1 MSIPTELLAT
11 ISGRLAPGG
20 APATAADAVRVWR
33 TVFQRFD
40 PLLGPLS
47 TALLFARAM
56 DTQAAAFPWLPQT
69 SAAQPAQTA
78 FDRFAH
84 SLDGRSPDDILATN
98 RALLASFAEQ
108 TSELIGAGLATRF
121 LRAAFP
127 PGGVQEE

>member
-1 MSIPTELLAT
+1 MSIPTELLAAM
-11 ISGRLAPGG
+11 SGRLAPGG
-20 APATAADAVRVWR
+20 GPATAADAVRVWR
-33 TVFQRFD
+33 TLFQRFD

-47 TALLFARAM
+47 TALLFVRAM

-69 SAAQPAQTA
+69 SAAESAQTA

-84 SLDGRSPDDILATN
+84 SLDGRSPDDILAVN
-98 RALLASFAEQ
+98 RVLLAAFTAHM
-108 TSELIGAGLATRF
+108 SELIGAGLTTRF